1 MGSQDSG
8 NYLRT
13 HRKRSGLSQ
22 HEVAGVLGI
31 ENGGVVCRYELGRH
45 LPPLLVAL
53 ALEAIFRVPISQL
66 FRGLGEAVE
75 QNIENRLLSLETEL
89 HSRSGKGPQAV
100 ITAKKLRWLT
110 ERRKVQ
116 PVA

>member
-1 MGSQDSG
+1 MGSQISG

-31 ENGGVVCRYELGRH
+31 ENGSLVCRYESGHH

-53 ALEAIFRVPISQL
+53 ALEALFQVPISQL
-66 FRGLGEAVE
+66 FRGLGETVTQTVE
-75 QNIENRLLSLETEL
+75 DRLLSLGTEL
-89 HSRSGKGPQAV
+89 QSRSGKGPQAA
-100 ITAKKLRWLT
+100 ITAKKLQWLT
-110 ERRKVQ
+110 ERRNVQ
-116 PVA
+116 VGA

>member
-1 MGSQDSG
+1 MTSQSAG

-31 ENGGVVCRYELGRH
+31 DNGGMVCRYELGRH

-53 ALEAIFRVPISQL
+53 ALEALFRVPISQL
-66 FRGLGEAVE
+66 FRGLGETVE
-75 QNIENRLLSLETEL
+75 QSVEDRLLSLETEL
-89 HSRSGKGPQAV
+89 QSRSGKGPQAA
-100 ITAKKLRWLT
+100 ITAKKLQWLT
-110 ERRKVQ
+110 ERRNVK